1 MLGPCCM
8 NSVCFHKLRKVK
20 YLKLV
25 DLPNGGSKEGE
36 SRVYFLS
43 STDIPIVKNLL
54 YARPHAKCYI
64 SYPVKFP
71 WAQHYDTTLQM
82 KWEFMKL
89 PFCRWKI
96 QAPYWLNLTKIQSPQ
111 PYTDMRQKNKNS
123 FIAFAW
129 NIPAKVIQWVKLDK
143 IT

>member
-1 MLGPCCM
+1 M

-64 SYPVKFP
+64 SDPVKFP

-89 PFCRWKI
+89 PFCR
-96 QAPYWLNLTKIQSPQ
+96 
-111 PYTDMRQKNKNS
+111 
-123 FIAFAW
+123 
-129 NIPAKVIQWVKLDK
+129 
-143 IT
+143 